1 LTSVTRGDL
10 TDTNVIALLDEHL
23 AEMRE
28 VTPDPDSVHALD
40 ITALQAPT
48 IEFWVAWDEGRL
60 VGCGALK
67 RLSSVDAEV
76 KSMRTARS
84 FRGRG
89 VAQAMLEALIAS
101 AGKSGYHRL
110 LLETGS
116 GDFYAPARRLYQ
128 RNGFLV
134 RGPFAGYADDLN
146 SVFMELALSPDPAD
160 PRNSV

>member
-1 LTSVTRGDL
+1 MTFVTRGDL
-10 TDTNVIALLDEHL
+10 TDTTVIALLDEHL
-23 AEMRE
+23 IEMRE

-40 ITALQAPT
+40 IIALQAPA
-48 IEFWVAWDEGRL
+48 IEFWVARDDGIL

-67 RLSSVDAEV
+67 RLSSMDAEV

-84 FRGRG
+84 ARRRG
-89 VAQAMLEALIAS
+89 VAQTMLDTLIAS
-101 AGKSGYHRL
+101 ARNSGYRRL

-134 RGPFAGYADDLN
+134 RGPFAEYVDDLN
-146 SVFMELALSPDPAD
+146 SVFMGLTLSSDATG